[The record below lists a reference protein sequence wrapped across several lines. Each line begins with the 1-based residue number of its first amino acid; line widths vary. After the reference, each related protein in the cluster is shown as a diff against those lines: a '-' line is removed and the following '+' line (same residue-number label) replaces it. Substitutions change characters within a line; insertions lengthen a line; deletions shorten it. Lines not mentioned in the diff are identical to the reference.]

1 MAYLSSMPI
10 GKRVFL
16 SKYHDLVSP
25 DKRNPYKE
33 NLRFEDRE
41 DVLEDYNQEAKSKS
55 ILEYQKQVI
64 GDKDILPKNEQ
75 ENQRYKRENTSLVK
89 KNTKVHQKDLV

>member
-1 MAYLSSMPI
+1 MSSFKTIYHIDSSVKHNEHIRSRLVSKNYEKDKHQAVFDDEEMQENMAYLSSMPI

-41 DVLEDYNQEAKSKS
+41 DVLENYN
-55 ILEYQKQVI
+55 
-64 GDKDILPKNEQ
+64 
-75 ENQRYKRENTSLVK
+75 
-89 KNTKVHQKDLV
+89 